1 MAAVPSVIYHT
12 DGQAEKGEVIANE
25 KPNSDGTSSPGEYYD
40 DLPDPDA
47 GKSDE
52 ERARLVRP
60 LHSLPLFFIH

>member
-1 MAAVPSVIYHT
+1 MSIKMAADQPELV
-12 DGQAEKGEVIANE
+12 AEKGQIQSNE
-25 KPNSDGTSSPGEYYD
+25 LESNSTSSPGEYYD

-60 LHSLPLFFIH
+60 STSSTVGVVY

>member
-1 MAAVPSVIYHT
+1 MAADKPELVT
-12 DGQAEKGEVIANE
+12 EKGHVVSNE
-25 KPNSDGTSSPGEYYD
+25 LESNSTSSPGEYYD

-60 LHSLPLFFIH
+60 PTSSTAWFVY